1 MQRAISVAMLLSAA
15 WTSALS
21 VSAMSVHSASQLV
34 GVRDSLA
41 STNLLPPVSSAQPL
55 NVDDESE
62 TEALV
67 AKAHNLTNLTAA
79 DSAPF
84 RFRATLFFY
93 DPSGDARVPPVK
105 GSYAFTWATPS
116 KWREDADLLHLKQTE
131 IASGTALWTKRN
143 APYPSFG
150 YWWTRNAIGI
160 TRGVVYHFD
169 SRTRVE
175 ISQVSGRNVVCA
187 RNGGTHVQQELCLD
201 TATSLPVAQYD
212 ATLHVQILFAN
223 WTPWG
228 SHWYPRTIRVFS
240 GSEQLLRVEIENVFD
255 APAESS
261 WIVPPEGAVSR
272 DWCAD
277 MRPARISDAIANAT
291 LPDPIAPLPSNATQ
305 IVGAIVYGLM
315 GKDGNWLD
323 LSVLESP
330 DFKAAYQMLDNVR
343 QVQNQPATCHGTP
356 VDSELIFRISPQAR

>member
-1 MQRAISVAMLLSAA
+1 MLLSAA
-15 WTSALS
+15 WTSALA
-21 VSAMSVHSASQLV
+21 VSAMSVHPASQLV

-41 STNLLPPVSSAQPL
+41 STHPLAPVSSAQPL

-62 TEALV
+62 TEALI

-93 DPSGDARVPPVK
+93 DPSGDARLPPVK
-105 GSYAFTWATPS
+105 GSYAFTWSTLS

-131 IASGTALWTKRN
+131 VANGATLWIKRN

-169 SRTRVE
+169 SRTHIE

-187 RNGGTHVQQELCLD
+187 RNGGTHVQRELCLD

-212 ATLHVQILFAN
+212 ATLHLQILFAN

-228 SHWYPRTIRVFS
+228 SHWYPGQFEHFPERSSSFEWKLKTYLMLHRNRAGSCRPRAQCRATGVQTCDQRESAMQSRTRHFPTR
-240 GSEQLLRVEIENVFD
+240 LR
-255 APAESS
+255 
-261 WIVPPEGAVSR
+261 R
-272 DWCAD
+272 
-277 MRPARISDAIANAT
+277 
-291 LPDPIAPLPSNATQ
+291 
-305 IVGAIVYGLM
+305 
-315 GKDGNWLD
+315 
-323 LSVLESP
+323 
-330 DFKAAYQMLDNVR
+330 FKAMRRRSLERSYTV
-343 QVQNQPATCHGTP
+343 
-356 VDSELIFRISPQAR
+356 

>member
-1 MQRAISVAMLLSAA
+1 MQRAILLTMLLSAT
-15 WTSALS
+15 WTSALP
-21 VSAMSVHSASQLV
+21 VSARFLHADLQLV
-34 GVRDSLA
+34 GVRDAVATTRQLS
-41 STNLLPPVSSAQPL
+41 SVSSSRPL
-55 NVDDESE
+55 PIDDESE
-62 TEALV
+62 TETLV
-67 AKAHNLTNLTAA
+67 ARSHNLTNLTAA

-84 RFRATLFFY
+84 RFRATLFFF
-93 DPSGDARVPPVK
+93 DPSGDVRVPPVK

-116 KWREDADLLHLKQTE
+116 KWREDADLLHLKQIE
-131 IASGTALWTKRN
+131 IANGTTLWIKRN

-150 YWWTRNAIGI
+150 YWWTRNAIGV

-201 TATSLPVAQYD
+201 TATALPVAQYD

-255 APAESS
+255 APPEST
-261 WIVPPEGAVSR
+261 WIVPPEGAVPR

-277 MRPARISDAIANAT
+277 MRPARISDAVENAT
-291 LPDPIAPLPSNATQ
+291 LPYPIAPLPSSATQ

-330 DFKAAYQMLDNVR
+330 DFKAAYQMLENVR
-343 QVQNQPATCHGTP
+343 QFQNQPATCHGTP
-356 VDSELIFRISPQAR
+356 VDSELIFRISPQTR

>member
-1 MQRAISVAMLLSAA
+1 MQRVISLAMLLVAI
-15 WTSALS
+15 WTSVLS
-21 VSAMSVHSASQLV
+21 VSATSLYSAPSASSDE
-34 GVRDSLA
+34 R
-41 STNLLPPVSSAQPL
+41 LL
-55 NVDDESE
+55 VDDESE

-93 DPSGDARVPPVK
+93 DPSGDARLPPVK

-116 KWREDADLLHLKQTE
+116 NWREDVDLLHLKQTE
-131 IASGTALWTKRN
+131 IANGTTLWIKRN
-143 APYPSFG
+143 APYPSFA
-150 YWWTRNAIGI
+150 YWWTRNALGV
-160 TRGVVYHFD
+160 TRGVAYHFD
-169 SRTRVE
+169 SRTHIE
-175 ISQVSGRNVVCA
+175 ISQVSGHNVVCA
-187 RNGGTHVQQELCLD
+187 RNGGMHVQQELCLD

-240 GSEQLLRVEIENVFD
+240 GTEQLLRVEIENVFD
-255 APAESS
+255 AQPEAS

-277 MRPARISDAIANAT
+277 MRPARVSDAIENAT
-291 LPDPIAPLPSNATQ
+291 LPDPIAPLQGNATQ

-330 DFKAAYQMLDNVR
+330 DFKAAYQMLENVR
-343 QVQNQPATCHGTP
+343 EFRNQPATCHGTP
-356 VDSELIFRISPQAR
+356 VDSELIFRISPQMR